1 VHSHLSKKALLLPGN
16 RQQQLRDITMQPP
29 QNTPKRIVTDGG
41 RVVVV
46 VMFVPFSHL
55 SGEQLP
61 PDNLFA
67 GRIDVKQALFN
78 S

>member
-1 VHSHLSKKALLLPGN
+1 
-16 RQQQLRDITMQPP
+16 MQPP